1 MPEGNCLSGPTL
13 WWPALVIE
21 GTDADSFAYSL
32 SNLAE
37 IIFPCLEAVRPRRVV
52 EVGAFKATT
61 TRDLL
66 EWADQAGCSVT
77 AVEPVPR
84 EELLELQRERPEL
97 ELVKETSLDA
107 LRHIELGDSI
117 ILDGDHNHY
126 TLTNELRLI
135 DDRAERFPLVFLHDV
150 AWPLARRDA
159 YEAPDLI
166 PEQHRQPLSRGVGL
180 APGESGVVDGG
191 LYYSCVASREG
202 GPRNGVLTA
211 IEDFMSERSGLRLA
225 VVPAFFGLGVL
236 WPEDASWADGVKAL
250 VAPWD
255 RNPMVQRLEENR
267 IWHLIARLDL
277 DHELDRERVGPPPGR
292 RLSTLRRR
300 LSGRA

>member
-1 MPEGNCLSGPTL
+1 
-13 WWPALVIE
+13 VIE

-37 IIFPCLEAVRPRRVV
+37 IIFPCLEAVRARSVV

-66 EWADQAGCSVT
+66 EWAEGTGCKVT
-77 AVEPVPR
+77 AVEPAPR
-84 EELLELQRERPEL
+84 EELISLQQERPEL
-97 ELVKETSLDA
+97 AVVQETSLDA
-107 LRHIELGDSI
+107 LRHIELGDAV
-117 ILDGDHNHY
+117 ILDGDHNYY
-126 TLTNELRLI
+126 TLSNELRLI
-135 DDRAERFPLVFLHDV
+135 DERAESFPLVFLHDV

-159 YEAPDLI
+159 YEDPDQV
-166 PEQHRQPLSRGVGL
+166 PEQERQPLSRGVGL
-180 APGESGVVDGG
+180 APGEAGVVDGG

-202 GPRNGVLTA
+202 GARNGVLTA
-211 IEDFMSERSGLRLA
+211 IEDFMAERSGLRLA
-225 VVPAFFGLGVL
+225 VIPAFFGLGVL
-236 WPEDASWADGVKAL
+236 WPESAPWAEDVAAL

-255 RNPMVQRLEENR
+255 RNPMVERLEENR

-277 DHELDRERVGPPPGR
+277 DHELDRERASSSKGGG
-292 RLSTLRRR
+292 LSALRRR